1 MCTLLQKLIFIVSIV
16 VESYTFSYNKR
27 RKAEK
32 KLSNII
38 YLMKVKL
45 KHSMKFYTSTMIETS
60 EVILYKVLNLIAS

>member
-1 MCTLLQKLIFIVSIV
+1 MCTLLQKSIFIVSIV
-16 VESYTFSYNKR
+16 VESYTFSYNKS